1 MWESLIFHYR
11 THNDYYLP
19 SLLLKP
25 FSFFLVKNLFVLFKQ
40 HLFCQNVLTDFFLI
54 DFFLKHEHDM

>member
-1 MWESLIFHYR
+1 MITTSPLSYS
-11 THNDYYLP
+11 NP
-19 SLLLKP
+19 SL
-25 FSFFLVKNLFVLFKQ
+25 FFFLVKNLFVLFKQ